1 MGVPLP
7 REGPPA
13 GVWLTAN
20 GRRGRAWLRS
30 FSMTT
35 NTLFRRTLLGLALL
49 PAALA
54 VRPVRAQAA
63 ASMQLFKVVSPRDE
77 VIVGADAAQLG
88 PGSNPAVERLAA
100 QLAAKGQLTLWQYAS
115 HKDAGGALVQA
126 PLKQIVVFRNELLRI
141 EPYATPLAIQPP
153 K

>member
-1 MGVPLP
+1 MTNTFP
-7 REGPPA
+7 
-13 GVWLTAN
+13 
-20 GRRGRAWLRS
+20 RRGV
-30 FSMTT
+30 F
-35 NTLFRRTLLGLALL
+35 LGLMLL

-54 VRPVRAQAA
+54 VRSVRAQAPA
-63 ASMQLFKVVSPRDE
+63 PVQLFKVVSPRDE
-77 VIVGADAAQLG
+77 VIVGVDAAQLG
-88 PGSNPAVERLAA
+88 AGTGPAVERLAA

-141 EPYATPLAIQPP
+141 EPYATPLPIQPM